1 MEVRKKEKYKISKY
15 MQDDNNCYKKIKE
28 GKGIKVTGAGLHS
41 QERSSEKVIFGI
53 YQRYFSRDT
62 EKVS

>member
-1 MEVRKKEKYKISKY
+1 
-15 MQDDNNCYKKIKE
+15 MQDDNIYYKKIKE
-28 GKGIKVTGAGLHS
+28 GKGIKVTGVGLHS
-41 QERSSEKVIFGI
+41 KERSSEKVIFGI